1 MTSCGKTL
9 MTSSML
15 IPDTAK
21 PLCLWSISPSCSLVR
36 PRMVLGCGTLVGTG
50 MVWLVVVVEVDEEE
64 VDVDVAEEVK
74 EEEEEEE
81 VGGRMY

>member
-1 MTSCGKTL
+1 M
-9 MTSSML
+9 
-15 IPDTAK
+15 PDTAK

-50 MVWLVVVVEVDEEE
+50 LVWLVVVVVEVDEEE